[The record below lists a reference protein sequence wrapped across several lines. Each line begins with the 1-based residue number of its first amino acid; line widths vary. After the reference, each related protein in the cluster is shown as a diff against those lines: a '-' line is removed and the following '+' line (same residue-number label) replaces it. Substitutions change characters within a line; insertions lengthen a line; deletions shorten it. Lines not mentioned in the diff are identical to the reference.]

1 MPICYS
7 AFMETKTPQRT
18 TLLLDP
24 ELHKRLKI
32 LAVEQ
37 GTTFTALVDEA
48 LRAYLERTAGGRPA
62 GRRKRS

>member
-1 MPICYS
+1 
-7 AFMETKTPQRT
+7 METKPTQRT
-18 TLLLDP
+18 TLELDP

-37 GTTFTALVDEA
+37 GTTFTALVDAA

-62 GRRKRS
+62 GRRTRT